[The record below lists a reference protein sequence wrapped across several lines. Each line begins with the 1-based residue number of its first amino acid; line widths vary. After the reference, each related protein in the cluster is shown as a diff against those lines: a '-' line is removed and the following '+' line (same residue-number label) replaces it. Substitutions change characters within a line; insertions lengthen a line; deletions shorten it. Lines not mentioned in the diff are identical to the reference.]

1 MILRLTCPGCRKDSY
16 TASVE
21 VFKPCPFCGIV
32 FSGKHGY
39 EKRKGYRIRKEIPFL
54 FSHNGQFLEANTVD
68 ISDSGFSIRIF
79 GQPVLPIGDIMNL
92 SVQSSSIKA
101 EVMWVYN
108 DPVTSTAMTGLKII
122 DGRLN
127 L

>member
-1 MILRLTCPGCRKDSY
+1 M
-16 TASVE
+16 
-21 VFKPCPFCGIV
+21 
-32 FSGKHGY
+32 
-39 EKRKGYRIRKEIPFL
+39 RKEIPFL

-68 ISDSGFSIRIF
+68 ISDNGFSIRIF
-79 GQPVLPIGDIMNL
+79 GQPALPVGDIMDL

-108 DPVTSTAMTGLKII
+108 DPFTSTAMTGLKII
-122 DGRLN
+122 DGSLN